1 MVKGNFVSVQ
11 VLLEMYSPSTSL
23 LVVQRRPLSSVL
35 RLVVTGTAVRDTSAY
50 CKSLLL
56 TV

>member
-1 MVKGNFVSVQ
+1 MVKGNFVLVQ

-50 CKSLLL
+50 FKSLLL